1 MNFYNQNT
9 EVEEYLGSYTTD
21 KNGNFYF
28 NEGFLVKAVKEGF
41 WIILDEIN
49 LAPSEVLEALNRLLD
64 DNRELYLPES
74 NTVIKA
80 HKNFRIFAAMNPSET
95 YVGRKDL
102 SDAFKN
108 RFIHL
113 FFNNIPNNEL
123 TTIIQKRCE
132 IPLSRAEIMINIF
145 SDLQMIRSQDKIFQ
159 KNEGLITIRD
169 LIKWGSR
176 DIDTYDKL
184 AIEGFI
190 LLGEKISNNED
201 KEMVRKV
208 IEKNLK
214 QKRIKLDNE
223 TISKYYENYI
233 IDKFIKNNDINNSN
247 LKNKIKFTKSIERV
261 ITLVDKAIS
270 NNEAV
275 LILGDTGTGKTLSIE
290 FLANYYKR
298 KLTTIN
304 CHENLDTNDFLGSLK
319 STLNYKNNANSN
331 NKSLFELVDG
341 PITSGMKEGNIVLM
355 DEIALVMDSVL
366 ERMNSIF
373 EADSVLILSE
383 KNINDNVEIIHPH
396 PNFCIVH
403 RS

>member
-1 MNFYNQNT
+1 MFIKHLETLIQIVSLSNYAVLLEGPTSCGKTSIVEFLAKCLNQKILRINNNQNT

-80 HKNFRIFAAMNPSET
+80 HENFRIFAAMNPSET
-95 YVGRKDL
+95 YAGRKDL

-113 FFNNIPNNEL
+113 FFNNIPNKEL
-123 TTIIQKRCE
+123 ITIIQKRCE

-159 KNEGLITIRD
+159 KNEGFITIRD

-176 DIDTYDKL
+176 EIDSYEKL
-184 AIEGFI
+184 AMEGFI
-190 LLGEKISNNED
+190 LLGEKLSNNED

-214 QKRIKLDNE
+214 QK
-223 TISKYYENYI
+223 KYN
-233 IDKFIKNNDINNSN
+233 
-247 LKNKIKFTKSIERV
+247 
-261 ITLVDKAIS
+261 
-270 NNEAV
+270 
-275 LILGDTGTGKTLSIE
+275 
-290 FLANYYKR
+290 
-298 KLTTIN
+298 
-304 CHENLDTNDFLGSLK
+304 
-319 STLNYKNNANSN
+319 
-331 NKSLFELVDG
+331 
-341 PITSGMKEGNIVLM
+341 
-355 DEIALVMDSVL
+355 
-366 ERMNSIF
+366 
-373 EADSVLILSE
+373 
-383 KNINDNVEIIHPH
+383 
-396 PNFCIVH
+396 
-403 RS
+403 

>member
-1 MNFYNQNT
+1 LAKCLNQKILRINNNQNT

-21 KNGNFYF
+21 VNGNFYF

-74 NTVIKA
+74 NKVIKA

-95 YVGRKDL
+95 YTGRKDL

-113 FFNNIPNNEL
+113 FFNNIPNKEL
-123 TTIIQKRCE
+123 ISIIQKRCE

-145 SDLQMIRSQDKIFQ
+145 SDLQMVRSQDKIFQ
-159 KNEGLITIRD
+159 KNEGFITIRD

-176 DIDTYDKL
+176 DIDSYEKL
-184 AIEGFI
+184 AMEGFI
-190 LLGEKISNNED
+190 LLGEKLSNKED
-201 KEMVRKV
+201 KEMVRKI

-214 QKRIKLDNE
+214 QKKIKLDVE
-223 TISKYYENYI
+223 TINKYYEDYVQN
-233 IDKFIKNNDINNSN
+233 KFLKDNINNDIN
-247 LKNKIKFTKSIERV
+247 KEIKFTKSIERI

-275 LILGDTGTGKTLSIE
+275 LLIGDTGTGKTLSIE
-290 FLANYYKR
+290 YLANYYKR

-304 CHENLDTNDFLGSLK
+304 CHENMDTNDFLGSLR
-319 STLNYKNNANSN
+319 STLNYQN
-331 NKSLFELVDG
+331 
-341 PITSGMKEGNIVLM
+341 
-355 DEIALVMDSVL
+355 
-366 ERMNSIF
+366 
-373 EADSVLILSE
+373 
-383 KNINDNVEIIHPH
+383 NDNFPKK
-396 PNFCIVH
+396 
-403 RS
+403 